1 MPQSDVIS
9 ECFACP
15 RRCGAKRD
23 TQIGFCG
30 VGSSYKV
37 ARIGLHE
44 WEEPC
49 ISYGKGSGTV
59 FFSGCNLGCVFCQN
73 SKISHGYS
81 GKYIDDDTLLY
92 EMQRLE
98 QLGAVN
104 INLVTPSH
112 YAIKLPFVLEKFK
125 KHSVIPIVYN
135 TGGYD
140 SVHTLKALCGLVD
153 IYLPDLK
160 YFSPELSAKYSA
172 AADYFEK
179 AFAAICE
186 MHRQTGYAVF
196 DGDGYMKSGMLVR
209 HLVLPGM
216 YKDSF
221 ALLDELSKEFDPKGL
236 PISLMSQYFPT
247 YRAHDFPEINRKL
260 TTLEYRKVTDYAL
273 KLGFVKGYVQ
283 ERTSAKEE
291 YVPDFDY

>member
-1 MPQSDVIS
+1 MPQTDVNS
-9 ECFACP
+9 MCFACP
-15 RRCGAKRD
+15 RRCGTERD
-23 TQIGFCG
+23 KKTGFCG
-30 VGSSYKV
+30 VGYSYKI
-37 ARIGLHE
+37 ARVGLHE

-98 QLGAVN
+98 HLGAVN

-112 YAIKLPFVLEKFK
+112 YAFKLPSVLEKFK
-125 KHSVIPIVYN
+125 EHSDLPIVYN

-140 SVHTLKALCGLVD
+140 SVTTLRNLCGLVD

-160 YFSPELSAKYSA
+160 YFSSAISAKYSGA
-172 AADYFEK
+172 SDYFEK
-179 AFAAICE
+179 AFAAIRE

-196 DGDGYMKSGMLVR
+196 DDDGHMKSGMLVR
-209 HLVLPGM
+209 HLILPGM
-216 YKDSF
+216 YRDSF
-221 ALLDELSKEFDPKGL
+221 AVLDALSREFDPQRL

-247 YRAHDFPEINRKL
+247 DRAHDFPEINRKL
-260 TTLEYRKVTDYAL
+260 TTLEYGKVTDYAL